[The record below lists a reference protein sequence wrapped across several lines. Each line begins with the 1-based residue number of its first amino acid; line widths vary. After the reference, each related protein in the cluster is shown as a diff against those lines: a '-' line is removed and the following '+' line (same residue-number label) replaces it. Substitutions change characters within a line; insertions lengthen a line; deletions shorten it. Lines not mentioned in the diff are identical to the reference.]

1 MPPFL
6 TNPRLAVMA
15 AFGYLAGLPLPLSGF
30 TLTQWLAEGQVSLGA
45 IGLTANIGL
54 AYTLKFLWS
63 PLLDQRP
70 PLPFGRRRGW
80 LLLIQPL
87 LAVAVAALAMTD
99 PVVHPL
105 PTFAAAACVAFL
117 SASQDIAIDAWRIES
132 FPADQQGPALAA
144 YVIGYRAAMLTS
156 GAGVIAAAG
165 TLGWNGALL
174 AIAGL
179 LALGAIVTL
188 IAPEPAPPDAPAA
201 AGPLAARVAAAIVEP
216 LREFLAR
223 PGAWAILAYVALFYL
238 DEALAGKMLAPL
250 YRHLGFDRAAVALAT
265 GPLALAAT
273 MLGYATG
280 GVLVGRLGMARALIA
295 TGFTQMGFMSMY
307 VALTLL
313 PGSHAML
320 YATVLA
326 EAFVQAMA
334 VAAFVAYLSSLCA
347 LRFTA
352 TQYALLSSIA
362 ALASHTVGGLSGFAA
377 AALGWTPFYA
387 IAMFAAAPSMVL
399 MLYILRRFP
408 PEDARPP
415 ASPAPR

>member
-1 MPPFL
+1 
-6 TNPRLAVMA
+6 MA

-63 PLLDQRP
+63 PIFDQRP

-87 LAVAVAALAMTD
+87 LALAVAALALSD
-99 PVVHPL
+99 PALRPL
-105 PTFAAAACVAFL
+105 HTFAAAACVAFL

-144 YVIGYRAAMLTS
+144 YVIGYRAAMLTA
-156 GAGVIAAAG
+156 GAGVIWGAG
-165 TLGWNGALL
+165 HLGWHGALL
-174 AIAGL
+174 AVAALIAGGL
-179 LALGAIVTL
+179 IVTL
-188 IAPEPAPPDAPAA
+188 LAPEPPPAA
-201 AGPLAARVAAAIVEP
+201 EQPAPGPLAARLAAAITAP
-216 LREFLAR
+216 LREFLSR

-265 GPLALAAT
+265 GPLALTAT
-273 MLGYATG
+273 MLGYAAG
-280 GVLVGRLGMARALIA
+280 GMLVGRLGMARALIV
-295 TGFTQMGFMSMY
+295 TGFTQMAFMSMY

-313 PGSHAML
+313 PGNRTML

-334 VAAFVAYLSSLCA
+334 VAGFVAYLSSLCA
-347 LRFTA
+347 QRFTA

-362 ALASHTVGGLSGFAA
+362 ALASHTIGGLSGFAA
-377 AALGWTPFYA
+377 QALGWTRFYA
-387 IAMFAAAPSMVL
+387 IAMFAAAPSMAL

-408 PEDARPP
+408 PDPATPP
-415 ASPAPR
+415 APIRQPGGTAPR